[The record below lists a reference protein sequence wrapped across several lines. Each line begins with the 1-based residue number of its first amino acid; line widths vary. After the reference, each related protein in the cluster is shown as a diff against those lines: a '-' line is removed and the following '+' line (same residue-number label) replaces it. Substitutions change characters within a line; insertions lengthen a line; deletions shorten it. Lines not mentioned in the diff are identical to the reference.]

1 MSLRQCNYRK
11 AVVLGAG
18 GFIGINLVQA
28 LVQAG
33 FDVVCF
39 ARKASPHWPA
49 EVTPLVGD
57 FAQLPD
63 ALLDH
68 MHEAVVF
75 HLVSSCKPNN
85 GTAGALTELNA
96 DVGSTIRYLDA
107 TEGHRNRWV
116 FISSGGTVYGHSDA
130 DRIREDHPTDPICT
144 YGVAKLAIEK
154 YFGIY
159 GTLHGLDHVIVRLAN
174 PYGPWQYPGR
184 GQGVIANLLAK
195 ALAREPI
202 QIWGDGGQVRDYIY
216 VRDAVDGVVSLA
228 TMAPCKSVLNIGSGE
243 GYSLN
248 SLIEVIGRE
257 LSMPI
262 RIDRR
267 PGRLVDVRRNVLDA
281 SGARE
286 LTGWSSKT
294 PLGLGVQMTRS
305 WISGTNL
312 EKQLDGF
319 SNTGT
324 SAV

>member
-49 EVTPLVGD
+49 EVTRLVGD

-68 MHEAVVF
+68 MHQAVVF
-75 HLVSSCKPNN
+75 HLVSSRKPTP
-85 GTAGALTELNA
+85 GTESAWSELND
-96 DVGSTIRYLDA
+96 DVGSTIRYLEA
-107 TEGHRNRWV
+107 TAGHPVRWV
-116 FISSGGTVYGHSDA
+116 FISSGGTVYGHSVA

-159 GTLHGLDHVIVRLAN
+159 GTLHGLDHVILRLAN

-195 ALAREPI
+195 ALAGEPI

-216 VRDAVDGVVSLA
+216 VRDAVDGVIAAA
-228 TMAPCKSVLNIGSGE
+228 TMAPSRSVLNLGSGE

-248 SLIEVIGRE
+248 SLIEEIGRE
-257 LSMPI
+257 LNMPI
-262 RIDRR
+262 RIERR
-267 PGRLVDVRRNVLDA
+267 PGRLVDVRRNLLDA
-281 SGARE
+281 SKAKE
-286 LTGWSSKT
+286 MTGWSSNT
-294 PLGLGVQMTRS
+294 PLGSGLQMTRS
-305 WISGTNL
+305 WISGLNL
-312 EKQLDGF
+312 K
-319 SNTGT
+319 
-324 SAV
+324 